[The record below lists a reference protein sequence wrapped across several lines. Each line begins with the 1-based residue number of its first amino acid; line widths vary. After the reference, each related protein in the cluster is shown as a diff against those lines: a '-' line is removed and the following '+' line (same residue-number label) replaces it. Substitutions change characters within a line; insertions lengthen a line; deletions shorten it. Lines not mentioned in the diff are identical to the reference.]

1 VVHSGR
7 SHMQAGAVREDT
19 SIDLPALPELAEP
32 LPSFAARPEAKHAD
46 GSVPFSIA
54 GRRGYAAGTLDGAAT
69 EVWLHPQCVMAA
81 LHADAAFREAVVT
94 PAGVERWLDAGGRA
108 FVEKLFIP
116 LDLPAVVLEWS
127 APDGAELRL
136 EWTTDPRPAPPD
148 PADTPGTLRWRR
160 HGRALLVRAD
170 SPRAAALFAFSREP
184 DALEVHD
191 DAEAASAAI
200 RVRLTLRLAPG
211 ESVRLAMVST
221 TERDDDLAAALA
233 ALRSVPALVRARA
246 GALARLSASTIAV
259 WATDPLVAEALEW
272 AKARLDAYRA
282 ETPGVGRSLV
292 AGYWTSHAGSAAGR
306 ADHVRF
312 SSRDGVWTALASLA
326 AGQFDA
332 AAEVLRFLG
341 QHQAPSGEIP
351 DECTTR
357 GTARYGGTDSTP
369 LYLLLA
375 ARYAAWTGDL
385 GLLREE
391 WTRIL
396 AAYRFWLGADS
407 AGDGLIESPRGGRDR
422 SEGGGRGGRGATF
435 DVAGIWAAALA
446 ELVAVA
452 EALGEP
458 AFAAELGERAARA
471 RRAIEQRFHDAA
483 RGVYARELGDG
494 PDAAPDWTQAPTH
507 AVPLLLGAVPPERM
521 AAWLDLAAGD
531 GFTGA
536 RDARMIAAGEPARR
550 GEGDDGGAVWPLRA
564 GWTSWAEYAAGCSGA
579 AFRHW
584 WLAVEQTGGRGAGA
598 REAKPHGAEH
608 RGVGARPDHASA
620 AAMVVAPLVYGLLGA
635 EPDATR
641 HRLRLRPQL
650 PDAWDRLDVER
661 LRVGDAEVALRY
673 RRDGARHTFIAEQT
687 SGPVPLRLVLE
698 PALPAR
704 RIAATRVDGRDA
716 QLDAR
721 PFGERLLVPVQ
732 IVLDHERSLEIDVED
747 ATTDD
752 AA

>member
-1 VVHSGR
+1 MLRPGGERVRADG
-7 SHMQAGAVREDT
+7 VREDA
-19 SIDLPALPELAEP
+19 SLALPEMPALAEP
-32 LPSFAARPEAKHAD
+32 LPQVNARPAITHTD
-46 GSVPFSIA
+46 GGAPFTLA
-54 GRRGYAAGTLDGAAT
+54 GRRGFAAGTLDGAAD
-69 EVWLHPQCVMAA
+69 VWLHPLCVMMA
-81 LHADAAFREAVVT
+81 LRVDAAFREAAVT
-94 PAGVERWLDAGGRA
+94 PASVERRLDAGGRA
-108 FVEKLFIP
+108 VVEKLFIP
-116 LDLPAVVLEWS
+116 LELPAAVLEWS
-127 APDGAELRL
+127 APDGAELRV
-136 EWTTDPRPAPPD
+136 EWTTGPWPAQPD
-148 PADTPGTLRWRR
+148 LTGAPAALRWRR
-160 HGRALLVRAD
+160 DGRALLVRAD
-170 SPRAAALFAFSREP
+170 EQHHAALFAFSREP
-184 DALEVHD
+184 DALEVDD
-191 DAEAASAAI
+191 DAEAASPAI

-211 ESVRLAMVST
+211 ENVRLAVVCT
-221 TERDDDLAAALA
+221 TEGDDDLAATLA

-246 GALARLSASTIAV
+246 GALARLSASTISVSAP
-259 WATDPLVAEALEW
+259 DPLAAEALEW

-292 AGYWTSHAGSAAGR
+292 AGYRTSRSGDNDGQPGHPRYST
-306 ADHVRF
+306 
-312 SSRDGVWTALASLA
+312 RDAVWTALASLA

-341 QHQAPSGEIP
+341 QHQDASGEIP
-351 DECTTR
+351 RECAAGGIAHR
-357 GTARYGGTDSTP
+357 GAADSTP

-385 GLLREE
+385 GLLREQ

-396 AAYRFWLGADS
+396 AAYRFCLGADTD
-407 AGDGLIESPRGGRDR
+407 ADGLIESPRTGHGPIEQDR
-422 SEGGGRGGRGATF
+422 LGGGRVAF
-435 DVAGIWAAALA
+435 HDAGIRAAALA

-458 AFAAELGERAARA
+458 ALAAELNQRAARA

-483 RGVYARELGDG
+483 RGVYALELGGG
-494 PDAAPDWTQAPTH
+494 PDAAPDWTQTAEH
-507 AVPLLLGAVPPERM
+507 AVPLLLGAVSPERM
-521 AAWLDLAAGD
+521 RAWLDLAAGD

-536 RDARMIAAGEPARR
+536 RGMRMIATGEPAHRSE
-550 GEGDDGGAVWPLRA
+550 GEHDAAASPLHA
-564 GWTSWAEYAAGCSGA
+564 GWVSWAEYVAGRSGA

-584 WLAVEQTGGRGAGA
+584 WLNVEQSRGRGNAV
-598 REAKPHGAEH
+598 RHGSGQ
-608 RGVGARPDHASA
+608 RGIDVCPDLAVA
-620 AAMVVAPLVYGLLGA
+620 TAMVVAPLVYGLLGA
-635 EPDATR
+635 EPDAMR
-641 HRLRLRPQL
+641 HRLRLRPQ
-650 PDAWDRLDVER
+650 PPVAWDWLDVER

-673 RRDGARHTFIAEQT
+673 HRDGARHTFIAEQT

-704 RIAATRVDGRDA
+704 RLAAARVDGRDA